1 MQSQFPIYPLH
12 QSSCFYD
19 FHPISIVTSVFTTQV
34 TMEPS
39 HTQPRSGFP
48 SRIGTLPRQNL
59 LPDSVILRSWVKSKL
74 DTIPYTYSK
83 YEEGMQAIKNQIQQ
97 DFFPEHHSHVMQA
110 FYQEF
115 YASIGVISGETG
127 EGLWARWR
135 ANPRM
140 EVEHCRRISS
150 LYGIADIEDPQLVS
164 QDRKAALDILAGI
177 SQSVDTARERQIR
190 TSVLISE
197 AEAKLLHNRN
207 SNYWGDLAI
216 PVLPQTADKAKIVYI
231 PPKSA
236 RNTLSIENQQL
247 GIDPTILVRSLSRHK
262 PNRSLR
268 RNSLPSPIDGS
279 NAKSIAGGL
288 SVHSNAPPSVANVK
302 DSASLHA
309 AAGDASV
316 TIQKSVVPLDAKNTH
331 GGNFFLPY
339 SESAPIAFT
348 AGATFESPYNR
359 PEKSSRAGV
368 TYSNTTSTFG
378 RSTKIRPDF
387 SLRGTSEDTNPLPY
401 TLVARGTS
409 GGTTERQEVTGI
421 KLLDT
426 LHPGGV
432 RVSPSE
438 NIGLAVRRDDN
449 VLGIHL
455 EGVPLHEVHQGHGTL
470 GIRSPVVS
478 MMASPTAVSFAT
490 GERDTLYQVKTPQT
504 IKKSMERLAPTPPST
519 REHSPFP
526 FYEFPESAYSGSSRD
541 SSNDSGA
548 RSTRESYGRSLSI
561 RDLDLQNGIVRVRAE
576 GSYPSKTLENSH
588 TQESL
593 RHGEDS
599 TSLNQYQPT
608 SYEQVVS
615 NSTPVTRNNSTETSH
630 IEELDVTNS
639 YTGVTPKL

>member
-1 MQSQFPIYPLH
+1 
-12 QSSCFYD
+12 
-19 FHPISIVTSVFTTQV
+19 
-34 TMEPS
+34 MEPS
-39 HTQPRSGFP
+39 HTQPCSGFP
-48 SRIGTLPRQNL
+48 SRINTIPRQNL

-140 EVEHCRRISS
+140 GVEHCRRISS
-150 LYGIADIEDPQLVS
+150 LYSIADIEDAIGLQPVS

-177 SQSVDTARERQIR
+177 SQSVDAARERQIR
-190 TSVLISE
+190 TSILISE
-197 AEAKLLHNRN
+197 AEAKLLQNRN

-216 PVLPQTADKAKIVYI
+216 PVLPQTVGKAKVVYI
-231 PPKSA
+231 PPKST
-236 RNTLSIENQQL
+236 RNTVSIENQQL
-247 GIDPTILVRSLSRHK
+247 GIDPTILARSLSRHE

-268 RNSLPSPIDGS
+268 RNSLPSLIDGS
-279 NAKSIAGGL
+279 SARSIAGGS
-288 SVHSNAPPSVANVK
+288 SVHSNAPLPIANVK
-302 DSASLHA
+302 DSTSLHA
-309 AAGDASV
+309 AAGDASI

-348 AGATFESPYNR
+348 SGATFESPYNR
-359 PEKSSRAGV
+359 PEKYSREGA
-368 TYSNTTSTFG
+368 TYSNATSTFG

-387 SLRGTSEDTNPLPY
+387 SLRGTPEGTNSPPY
-401 TLVARGTS
+401 TLVTRGTS
-409 GGTTERQEVTGI
+409 GGTTERRGVTGI
-421 KLLDT
+421 KQLDT

-438 NIGLAVRRDDN
+438 NIGIAVRSDDN
-449 VLGIHL
+449 TLGIHL

-478 MMASPTAVSFAT
+478 MMASPTTVSLAT
-490 GERDTLYQVKTPQT
+490 GEGDTLYQAKIRRAV
-504 IKKSMERLAPTPPST
+504 KKSMECLTPTPPSS

-541 SSNDSGA
+541 SSNGSGA
-548 RSTRESYGRSLSI
+548 RSTRESYGRSLSN
-561 RDLDLQNGIVRVRAE
+561 RDLDLQNGIIRAGA
-576 GSYPSKTLENSH
+576 GSSYASKTPENSH

-593 RHGEDS
+593 WHGEGS
-599 TSLNQYQPT
+599 TSLTQYHPT
-608 SYEQVVS
+608 PYDQFVS
-615 NSTPVTRNNSTETSH
+615 NSTPVTRGNSTETSH
-630 IEELDVTNS
+630 IEDELNVTDS